1 MATTSTNRV
10 NTPATSSNA
19 RNVLAAQPQ
28 AATKLRKIAEGE
40 TFAQQTKMLESGRL
54 ETRFSV
60 KPDETVHKLDRYEV
74 VTVFDFR
81 SASPAEI
88 QQLAMKACIIGMQR
102 NFREAFKANEAN
114 ALNAAQWAAVNV
126 KTDIIDAARKSTDPV
141 AKAKSAMLKAGLSK
155 ADLLALLSAMPD

>member
-1 MATTSTNRV
+1 MATTNTNRI

-28 AATKLRKIAEGE
+28 AKPTTLRKIAEGE
-40 TFAQQTKMLESGRL
+40 TFTQQTKMLEPGRL

-60 KPDETVHKLDRYEV
+60 KPSDTSTDRYEV

-81 SASPAEI
+81 TASPAEI
-88 QQLAMKACIIGMQR
+88 QQLALKACVIAAQR
-102 NFREAFKANEAN
+102 NFREAAKNNAIA

-141 AKAKSAMLKAGLSK
+141 AKAKSAVLKAGLSK
-155 ADLLALLSAMPD
+155 ADLLALISAMPD